1 MAHVKV
7 KYLLRKSG
15 LLYYQ
20 RAIPNDLKPHYSGK
34 SLLRINLKTQNA
46 VKATQLCAQYA
57 ARDDLLWKQIRSGQ
71 DPDLTTV
78 ETRQAAEALLA
89 SWGVEK
95 GEALRWSWNNP
106 QDREIFERITQYFED
121 RYGEAYVYGA
131 YSPKSPEYF
140 KNPIE
145 HEAIR
150 LLNERPEE
158 RRVILSD
165 ALEHYLAEHKN
176 GRDPRFA
183 RDTQRAIDLVIQI
196 VGDLPL
202 QYYTR
207 EHARAVRDA
216 LIPGHSTA
224 TVRRRLNS
232 ISAVFN
238 LGRREFDLVWAANP
252 FERMPIQKEGQDE
265 EKRLPFTHDELAAI
279 SNSCMEGNDDIRWI
293 VAMQL
298 SSGSRLGEI
307 CGLRVGDVMLK
318 GETPYLHIR
327 RHERLGR
334 TLKTPG
340 SERKVPLVGTGL
352 WAAKQAIQNARGGGW
367 LFPRYAQDNDIRATH
382 ASNTINK
389 YLRETLGIPK
399 TSHSFRHSMK
409 DLLRNVGCPDDIQ
422 RQLLGHGS
430 KSVSNSYGQGYR
442 LPVLA
447 FWLEKATQSF

>member
-1 MAHVKV
+1 M
-7 KYLLRKSG
+7 
-15 LLYYQ
+15 
-20 RAIPNDLKPHYSGK
+20 
-34 SLLRINLKTQNA
+34 
-46 VKATQLCAQYA
+46 
-57 ARDDLLWKQIRSGQ
+57 
-71 DPDLTTV
+71 
-78 ETRQAAEALLA
+78 A
-89 SWGVEK
+89 SWGAER
-95 GEALRWSWNNP
+95 GEALGWKASNP
-106 QDREIFERITQYFED
+106 TYEKVLQYFETL
-121 RYGEAYVYGA
+121 YGVAFLCA
-131 YSPKSPEYF
+131 FSPQRPNDAQ
-140 KNPIE
+140 NPIE
-145 HEAIR
+145 HEALR

-158 RRVILSD
+158 RRILLSD

-176 GRDPRFA
+176 GQDVRFA

-216 LIPGHSTA
+216 LVPGHSTA

-279 SNSCMEGNDDIRWI
+279 SKSCMEGNDDIRWI

-298 SSGSRLGEI
+298 SSGARLGEI

-327 RHERLGR
+327 PHERLGR

-340 SERKVPLVGTGL
+340 SERKVPFVGIGQ
-352 WAAKQAIQNARGGGW
+352 WAAKQAMQNAKGGGW

-409 DLLRNVGCPDDIQ
+409 DLLRNSGCPDDIQ
-422 RQLLGHGS
+422 KALLDHGS
-430 KSVSNSYGQGYR
+430 RSVADFYGQGYS
-442 LPVLA
+442 LPILRDALQKALA
-447 FWLEKATQSF
+447 R

>member
-34 SLLRINLKTQNA
+34 SLIRINLKTLDP

-57 ARDDLLWKQIRSGQ
+57 AREDILWKQIRSGQ
-71 DPDLTTV
+71 DPNLTTV

-89 SWGVEK
+89 SWGAER
-95 GEALRWSWNNP
+95 GDALRWNVNNP
-106 QDREIFERITQYFED
+106 QDRETCDKILQYFETQ
-121 RYGEAYVYGA
+121 YGVGFICGF
-131 YSPKSPEYF
+131 SPKRPNDVQS
-140 KNPIE
+140 PIE
-145 HEAIR
+145 HEALR

-158 RRVILSD
+158 RRILLSD

-176 GRDPRFA
+176 GQDLRLA
-183 RDTQRAIDLVIQI
+183 RDTQRAIGIVVQI

-216 LIPGHSTA
+216 LVPGHSTA
-224 TVRRRLNS
+224 TVRRRLKS

-265 EKRLPFTHDELAAI
+265 EKRLPFTHDELATI
-279 SNSCMEGNDDIRWI
+279 SKSCMKGNDDIRWI
-293 VAMQL
+293 VAMQF
-298 SSGSRLGEI
+298 GTGARLGEI
-307 CGLRVGDVMLK
+307 VGLRREDVFLDA
-318 GETPYLHIR
+318 EIPHINIR
-327 RHERLGR
+327 PHENLGR
-334 TLKTPG
+334 SLKTPG
-340 SERKVPLVGTGL
+340 SERKVPLIGLGL

-382 ASNTINK
+382 ASNTVNK
-389 YLRETLGIPK
+389 WISETLGIKK

-430 KSVSNSYGQGYR
+430 KSVSDLYGQGYR

-447 FWLEKATQSF
+447 SWLEKATQCF